1 MAQNFIGC
9 DRDQSF
15 LLPPDVRDWLPEGH
29 LAWFVLDAV
38 AGMDLR
44 EFFGGYRRDGVGRR
58 AYDPA
63 MVVALLLYGYS
74 RGVRSARAIERACWE
89 DVAFKMIA
97 MMETPDHATIARFV
111 ARHEVALAELFG
123 QVLGLCAEAGLVRP
137 GVVAIDGTKMAG
149 NASRE
154 STRDFGQ
161 IAREIVA
168 EARAIDE
175 AEDELYG
182 DQRGDELPEE
192 LRTRGGRAEF
202 FRRARQRR
210 AAETAEDQQPDSDPE
225 PISAAEPELEFD
237 TERIVARHQGREGW
251 TREAHRQLEQRRWK
265 QGVPVPRGREDRLVL
280 AGERLEADR
289 DAQIAANRAYDQY
302 RENGRDTQGRRLGRR
317 PKPWVAP
324 GCPRGW

>member
-29 LAWFVLDAV
+29 LAWFVLDVV

-44 EFFGGYRRDGVGRR
+44 EFYGAYRRDGVGRR

-74 RGVRSARAIERACWE
+74 RGVRSARAIERACVE

-161 IAREIVA
+161 IAREIIA
-168 EARAIDE
+168 EAIETDE

-182 DQRGDELPEE
+182 QERGDELPEE
-192 LRTRGGRAEF
+192 LRTREGRAEF
-202 FRRARQRR
+202 FRRVREQQASDQAPDEPGLLPDR
-210 AAETAEDQQPDSDPE
+210 A
-225 PISAAEPELEFD
+225 
-237 TERIVARHQGREGW
+237 
-251 TREAHRQLEQRRWK
+251 
-265 QGVPVPRGREDRLVL
+265 
-280 AGERLEADR
+280 
-289 DAQIAANRAYDQY
+289 
-302 RENGRDTQGRRLGRR
+302 
-317 PKPWVAP
+317 
-324 GCPRGW
+324 